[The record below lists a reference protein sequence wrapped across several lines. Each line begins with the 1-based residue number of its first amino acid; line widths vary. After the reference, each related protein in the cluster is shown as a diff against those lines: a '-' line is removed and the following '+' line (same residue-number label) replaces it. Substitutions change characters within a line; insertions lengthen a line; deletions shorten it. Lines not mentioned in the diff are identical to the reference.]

1 MKPSSDP
8 GKPSFG
14 FILYSK
20 ETIRAVNLHLGTSF
34 YNINFVFLSP
44 SSFHRRLQHH
54 VLLHQPTAEDITLIL
69 SLYTSKLNC
78 AADLSLTQASAALC
92 DLSATASEVE
102 SFVRNA
108 FMHAIRQKVTALEQ
122 KAANGDI
129 LPDRLASTEPDS
141 VEYKV
146 TQEHFDLALEDLL
159 GERST
164 TVDNNNDDTA
174 MAGVASSAV
183 AEKPEQPSFEWS
195 GGFSF
200 GV

>member
-1 MKPSSDP
+1 M
-8 GKPSFG
+8 
-14 FILYSK
+14 
-20 ETIRAVNLHLGTSF
+20 
-34 YNINFVFLSP
+34 
-44 SSFHRRLQHH
+44 
-54 VLLHQPTAEDITLIL
+54 LLHQPAAEDITLIL
-69 SLYTSKLNC
+69 SLYASKLNC

-129 LPDRLASTEPDS
+129 LPDRLASKEPDRE
-141 VEYKV
+141 EYKV
-146 TQEHFDLALEDLL
+146 TQEHFDLALKDLM

-164 TVDNNNDDTA
+164 TVENTNDDNTA
-174 MAGVASSAV
+174 MAGVASSTV
-183 AEKPEQPSFEWS
+183 GNKPEQPSFEWS